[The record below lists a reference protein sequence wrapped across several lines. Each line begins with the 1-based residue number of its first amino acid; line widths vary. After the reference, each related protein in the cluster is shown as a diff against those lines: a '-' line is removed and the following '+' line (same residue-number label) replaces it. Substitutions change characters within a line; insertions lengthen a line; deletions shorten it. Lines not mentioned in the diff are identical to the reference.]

1 MLGFRD
7 ASRYLDPGFQDG
19 FELECCAI
27 KRVREDMGLSNIQLM
42 VPFGCP
48 QSGWRIRS
56 KACSRRRGQQ
66 DTSGHRG
73 PSSTRLQGVKEAL
86 VLLYPQGVRNRSSCL
101 SQVRGRNGYHHFY

>member
-19 FELECCAI
+19 FELECRAI
-27 KRVREDMGLSNIQLM
+27 KRVREDIGLSNVQLM
-42 VPFGCP
+42 VPFWESTNQVGVFV
-48 QSGWRIRS
+48 
-56 KACSRRRGQQ
+56 RRPAAGEEA
-66 DTSGHRG
+66 SGHRG